1 MKPTPTQIEAAA
13 RAIVNAKSPETAS
26 DEWWQKNLDHYREM
40 CAEFPAY
47 ANAHSLITDAFRD
60 AEAALSAALSVQPE
74 EAVVGEVV
82 ASAALQ
88 TAIYRLCLI
97 EASPNLKEGEKS
109 LLREWITELR
119 AAATPAPEG
128 WQSIDSAPEN
138 VAILIHVPRLDYY
151 GNNGVYA
158 GMLVNMGTGR
168 RWMTF
173 GHAIGRDLGPDCMPD
188 AWMPMPPTH
197 SSDKGSE
204 KK

>member
-1 MKPTPTQIEAAA
+1 MKVSLIDVQRGYDEWAAKPH
-13 RAIVNAKSPETAS
+13 NAKWVRKIDGTPI
-26 DEWWQKNLDHYREM
+26 
-40 CAEFPAY
+40 
-47 ANAHSLITDAFRD
+47 ANDIVCCIFNH
-60 AEAALSAALSVQPE
+60 LSAALSVQP
-74 EAVVGEVV
+74 A
-82 ASAALQ
+82 AALQ

-119 AAATPAPEG
+119 AAAPSTPEG

-188 AWMPMPPTH
+188 AWMPMPSH